1 MRAPLNAPT
10 QLAFSYIINGL
21 LIINLVALGCRKPQ
35 EDLSQKVRVLRL
47 ATTTSARDS
56 GLLDVLLP
64 VFEQSFH
71 CRVDVI
77 AVGSGAAL
85 QLGKSGDA
93 DAVLV
98 HARAAEDA
106 FMQAGYGT
114 RHEEFMKNDFVILG
128 PQNDPAQVQGLVAT
142 EILQQLATGR
152 HLFVSRGD
160 RSGTHQREEELWKK
174 AGVTPNWESYVESG
188 QGMGATLTMANEL
201 NAYILCDFGTYINF
215 KDDIDLVRLNGSPDG
230 LENPYA
236 CMVVNPALHPH
247 TESELAHAFVD
258 YLISNAV
265 QEKIANYRI
274 QGTALFT
281 PTRQTD
287 TP

>member
-1 MRAPLNAPT
+1 MRASLNAPT
-10 QLAFSYIINGL
+10 QLASTYIISAL
-21 LIINLVALGCRKPQ
+21 LFINLVVLGCRTPQ
-35 EDLSQKVRVLRL
+35 DDPSDQGRVLRL

-64 VFEQSFH
+64 RFEESFH

-85 QLGKSGDA
+85 KLGKSGDA

-98 HARAAEDA
+98 HARSAEDE

-128 PQNDPAQVQGLVAT
+128 PEHDPAFAQGRSPSQIF
-142 EILQQLATGR
+142 EILARGQ
-152 HLFVSRGD
+152 HPFVSRGD
-160 RSGTHQREEELWKK
+160 RSGTHQREEQLWKN
-174 AGVTPNWESYVESG
+174 AAITPDWEHYIESG
-188 QGMGATLTMANEL
+188 QGMGATLTMADEL
-201 NAYILCDFGTYINF
+201 QAYVLCDFGTYINF
-215 KDDIDLVRLNGSPDG
+215 KEDIDLVQHNGSSDG

-247 TESELAHAFVD
+247 TETELAQAFVD
-258 YLISNAV
+258 YLISNTV
-265 QEKIANYRI
+265 QEKIGNYQI

-281 PTRQTD
+281 PTRQTE

>member
-1 MRAPLNAPT
+1 MRASLNAPT
-10 QLAFSYIINGL
+10 QLASTYIISAL
-21 LIINLVALGCRKPQ
+21 LFINLVVLGCRTPQ
-35 EDLSQKVRVLRL
+35 DDPSDQGRVLRL

-64 VFEQSFH
+64 RFEESFH

-85 QLGKSGDA
+85 KLGQSGDA

-98 HARAAEDA
+98 HARSAEDE

-128 PQNDPAQVQGLVAT
+128 PEHDPALAQGRSPSQIF
-142 EILQQLATGR
+142 EILARDQ
-152 HLFVSRGD
+152 HPFVSRGD
-160 RSGTHQREEELWKK
+160 RSGTHQREEQLWKN
-174 AGVTPNWESYVESG
+174 ASITPDWEHYIESG
-188 QGMGATLTMANEL
+188 QGMGATLTMADEL
-201 NAYILCDFGTYINF
+201 QAYVLCDFGTYINF
-215 KDDIDLVRLNGSPDG
+215 KEDIDLVQHNGSSDG

-247 TESELAHAFVD
+247 TETELAQAFVD
-258 YLISNAV
+258 YLISNTV
-265 QEKIANYRI
+265 QEKIGNYQI

-281 PTRQTD
+281 PTRQTE

>member
-1 MRAPLNAPT
+1 M
-10 QLAFSYIINGL
+10 FSPFIKSL
-21 LIINLVALGCRKPQ
+21 LIITVVVLGCRPPLENQSDK
-35 EDLSQKVRVLRL
+35 LRVLRL

-98 HARAAEDA
+98 HARPSELD
-106 FMQAGYGT
+106 FMKAGYGT
-114 RHEEFMKNDFVILG
+114 KHEEFMKNEFVILG
-128 PQNDPAQVQGLVAT
+128 PSSDPAQAQGLSASQ
-142 EILQQLATGR
+142 ILHQLATGR
-152 HLFVSRGD
+152 HPFVSRGD

-258 YLISNAV
+258 YLISKAV

>member
-1 MRAPLNAPT
+1 MRASLNAPT
-10 QLAFSYIINGL
+10 QLASTYIISAL
-21 LIINLVALGCRKPQ
+21 LFINLVVLGCRTPQ
-35 EDLSQKVRVLRL
+35 DDPSDQGRVLRL

-64 VFEQSFH
+64 RFEESFH

-85 QLGKSGDA
+85 KLGQSGDA

-98 HARAAEDA
+98 HARSAEDE

-128 PQNDPAQVQGLVAT
+128 PKHDPAFAQGRSPSQIF
-142 EILQQLATGR
+142 EILARDQ
-152 HLFVSRGD
+152 HPFVSRGD
-160 RSGTHQREEELWKK
+160 RSGTHQREEQLWKN
-174 AGVTPNWESYVESG
+174 AAITPDWERYIESG
-188 QGMGATLTMANEL
+188 QGMGATLTMADEL
-201 NAYILCDFGTYINF
+201 QAYVLCDFGTYIHF
-215 KDDIDLVRLNGSPDG
+215 KEDIDLVQHNGSSDG

-247 TESELAHAFVD
+247 TETELAQAFVD
-258 YLISNAV
+258 YLISNTV
-265 QEKIANYRI
+265 QEKIENYQI

-281 PTRQTD
+281 PTRQTE